1 MIKVYIN
8 NEEVLCDKNIVI
20 KKEMLNT
27 SSTILNNVY
36 PKSWETSHDYISNYY
51 YPLDWGQCKI
61 YNDNTL
67 LFSWTICNQSVTT
80 N

>member
-20 KKEMLNT
+20 QEEMLNT
-27 SSTILNNVY
+27 SSVILNNVY
-36 PKSWETSHDYISNYY
+36 PKYWETTHDYTTNYY

-61 YNDNTL
+61 YNDKL
-67 LFSWTICNQSVTT
+67 HIPLYKK
-80 N
+80 